1 MSKTFA
7 PGRLDVAAF
16 AQAKASLS
24 AHDSIQKYERLAQ
37 ELRAPEADLTIDW
50 QADGEQRSAVD
61 GSRRP
66 ALHLRAQATL
76 PLTCQ
81 RCMGEVRVP
90 LAVDR
95 HFVFVPD
102 EDTAAALDEASDD
115 DVLALA
121 PDFDLRALIED
132 ELLMALPVVPRH
144 EECPTSV
151 PLASSDDDFEV
162 ANSEKP
168 NPFAALA
175 ALRKDGKGT

>member
-24 AHDSIQKYERLAQ
+24 AQDSIQKYERLAQ

-66 ALHLRAQATL
+66 ALHLRVQATL

-81 RCMGEVRVP
+81 RCMGEVTEAVE
-90 LAVDR
+90 VDR
-95 HFVFVPD
+95 HFLFVPD
-102 EDTAAALDEASDD
+102 EATAAALDDESDD
-115 DVLALA
+115 DVLAIA
-121 PDFDLRALIED
+121 PDFNLQALIED
-132 ELLMALPVVPRH
+132 EVLMALPLVPRH
-144 EECPTSV
+144 EVCPDPVRLGAQT
-151 PLASSDDDFEV
+151 DDFDSAGE
-162 ANSEKP
+162 AKRQ
-168 NPFAALA
+168 PFAALA
-175 ALRKDGKGT
+175 ALKSEKKSG

>member
-102 EDTAAALDEASDD
+102 EDTAAALDDESDD
-115 DVLALA
+115 DVLAIA
-121 PDFDLRALIED
+121 PDFNLQALIED
-132 ELLMALPVVPRH
+132 EVLMALPLVPRH
-144 EECPTSV
+144 EVCPHPVRLGAQT
-151 PLASSDDDFEV
+151 DDFDS
-162 ANSEKP
+162 AGDAKRQ
-168 NPFAALA
+168 PFAALA
-175 ALRKDGKGT
+175 ALKSEKKSG

>member
-81 RCMGEVRVP
+81 RCMGEVTEAVE
-90 LAVDR
+90 VDR
-95 HFVFVPD
+95 HFLFVPD
-102 EDTAAALDEASDD
+102 EATAAALDEASDD

-132 ELLMALPVVPRH
+132 ELLMALPLVPRH
-144 EECPTSV
+144 EQCPDAVQLSV
-151 PLASSDDDFEV
+151 QSADFDAAQE
-162 ANSEKP
+162 EKT

-175 ALRKDGKGT
+175 ALKHDKPN

>member
-50 QADGEQRSAVD
+50 QADGERRSAVD

-132 ELLMALPVVPRH
+132 ELLMALPLVPRH
-144 EECPTSV
+144 DECPDAVQLSV
-151 PLASSDDDFEV
+151 QSADFDAAQE
-162 ANSEKP
+162 EKT

-175 ALRKDGKGT
+175 ALKHDKPN